1 MFNKINKLKSSNTF
15 KKLLSNFLSLSVL
28 QLFSYI
34 FPLLT
39 IPYLV
44 RILGIEYFGL
54 ISFAGAI
61 IGYFVIMTQY
71 GFELTAVK
79 EVSINKND
87 KTKLTEIFSSVM
99 TIKFLLLVITF
110 IILVLVTLFFE
121 KFEFEKIVYFLTFG
135 MVIGDVLFPRWF
147 FQGIEQMKYITYINV
162 TSRIVFTALIFV
174 FVTTKE
180 DFYIVPILNSLGVIV
195 GGVYSIYFIYK
206 KFNIKFQLQ
215 PLEKIKFYI
224 KDSWHIFISHMGINL
239 YTNALTIIL
248 GFFAPL
254 SVVGYY
260 SAAEKLIRA
269 VISLSRPIYQT
280 VYPHIMS
287 LMKES
292 EVKALVFIRRVIIYS
307 FIFSIIVSG
316 LIFVLSDFIVSLL
329 YGENFELTILLLKL
343 LSVLPIIVGL
353 SNITGVQVM
362 MAYDFKK
369 EFSKIIVIIGFLS
382 LLISIPLGYYF
393 QAIGIAI
400 SSILVEFIILMAI
413 NIFIYKKNIFLLKGV
428 K

>member
-1 MFNKINKLKSSNTF
+1 MNFKSATS
-15 KKLLSNFLSLSVL
+15 KKLLSNFLSLSFL

-44 RILGIEYFGL
+44 RVLGIEYFGL
-54 ISFAGAI
+54 IAFSGAI
-61 IGYFVIMTQY
+61 IGYFVIITQY
-71 GFELTAVK
+71 GFELTAVR
-79 EVSINKND
+79 EVSINKENKD
-87 KTKLTEIFSSVM
+87 KLIEIFSSVM
-99 TIKFLLLVITF
+99 TIKIIMLFITFLVLLLITF
-110 IILVLVTLFFE
+110 FFE
-121 KFEFEKIVYFLTFG
+121 KFEFEKLVYFLTFG

-162 TSRIVFTALIFV
+162 ISRIVFTALIFV
-174 FVTTKE
+174 FVTSQE

-195 GGVYSIYFIYK
+195 GGVYSIYFIKK
-206 KFNIKFQLQ
+206 KFDIKFKFQTW
-215 PLEKIKFYI
+215 ERIKFYLI
-224 KDSWHIFISHMGINL
+224 DSWYIFISHIGINL

-292 EVKALVFIRRVIIYS
+292 EDKALSFIRKVVIYS
-307 FIFSIIVSG
+307 FLFSLLVSL
-316 LIFVLSDFIVSLL
+316 LIFLLSDFIVNIL
-329 YGENFELTILLLKL
+329 YGNDFKLTILLLQI
-343 LSVLPIIVGL
+343 LSILPIIVGL

-362 MAYDFKK
+362 MAYDLKK
-369 EFSKIIVIIGFLS
+369 EFSKIIVVIGFLS
-382 LLISIPLGYYF
+382 LLISIPLTYF
-393 QAIGIAI
+393 YQSIGVAI
-400 SSILVEFIILMAI
+400 SSILSELFILISI
-413 NIFIYKKNIFLLKGV
+413 NIFLYKKNIKFMKSRGI
-428 K
+428 

>member
-1 MFNKINKLKSSNTF
+1 MNLKSPTT
-15 KKLLSNFLSLSVL
+15 KKLLSNFLSLSSL

-34 FPLLT
+34 LPLLT

-44 RILGIEYFGL
+44 RILGVEYFGL

-61 IGYFVIMTQY
+61 VGYFVIITQY

-79 EVSINKND
+79 EVSVNKDD

-110 IILVLVTLFFE
+110 VILVLITMFFE
-121 KFEFEKIVYFLTFG
+121 KFEFERIVYFLTFG

-147 FQGIEQMKYITYINV
+147 FQGMEQMKYITYINV
-162 TSRIVFTALIFV
+162 ISRIVFTSLIFV

-180 DFYIVPILNSLGVIV
+180 DFYIIPILNSLGVIV
-195 GGVYSIYFIYK
+195 GGIYSIYFIYK
-206 KFNIKFQLQ
+206 KFDIKFEVQ
-215 PLEKIKFYI
+215 PLEKIKFYL
-224 KDSWHIFISHMGINL
+224 KESWHIFISHIGINL

-292 EVKALVFIRRVIIYS
+292 EVKALVFIRTVIIYS

-343 LSVLPIIVGL
+343 LSILPIIVGL
-353 SNITGVQVM
+353 NNIIGVQVM

-369 EFSKIIVIIGFLS
+369 EFSKIIVLVGFFS
-382 LLISIPLGYYF
+382 LLISLPLAYF
-393 QAIGIAI
+393 YHSIGIAI
-400 SSILVEFIILMAI
+400 SSILIELIILIVI
-413 NIFIYKKNIFLLKGV
+413 NIFLYRKKIFFLKANNE
-428 K
+428 